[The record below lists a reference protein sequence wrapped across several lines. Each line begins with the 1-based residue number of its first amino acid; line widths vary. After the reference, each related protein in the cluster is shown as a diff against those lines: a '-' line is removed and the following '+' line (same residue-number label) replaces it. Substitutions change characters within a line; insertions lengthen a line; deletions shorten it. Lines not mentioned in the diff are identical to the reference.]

1 MGNQMR
7 FLSKPVTDI
16 QFEDGVGRSFHY
28 GAAAMQ
34 GWRKYQEDRFV
45 CIPNFYEDCSFFG
58 VYDGHGGS
66 EVAEFLKQKL
76 HFEILNSLQVQN
88 DVELALHLGFLSCDA
103 SIMDPENIAELND
116 LLEEENRGT
125 AFQILKH
132 QKALEATTATHDDQS
147 NVAGPSKKA
156 STSENVK
163 FSESATGMIVRE
175 FFKNMASSS
184 HEEESSEQDTEEKM
198 EIDKP
203 IQYLLKDE
211 IEPSDPED
219 EDFTI
224 EDEEE
229 SSSTD
234 SEEEVSNITAEEF
247 FQSEPGYLSGST
259 ATVAVI
265 RESKVYVANVGDSRC
280 VLSRNGKAIDM
291 SVDHKPEDPDERSR
305 ILNAGGSVSKDGR
318 VDGCLNLSR
327 AFGDFKFKGNS
338 FIPQQQSVTAEPYVN
353 SIDIEKDDDFLI
365 IASDGIWNAMTSQ
378 DAVDYINVRL
388 QAGDCDLQDICEEM
402 LKFTLAPNKDNDGT
416 GCDNMCCIVVKF
428 HNKDDDFSAC
438 KAGTSKLTTSHLVI
452 PNKEIKI

>member
-1 MGNQMR
+1 MLNV
-7 FLSKPVTDI
+7 FL
-16 QFEDGVGRSFHY
+16 
-28 GAAAMQ
+28 
-34 GWRKYQEDRFV
+34 
-45 CIPNFYEDCSFFG
+45 
-58 VYDGHGGS
+58 
-66 EVAEFLKQKL
+66 L
-76 HFEILNSLQVQN
+76 H
-88 DVELALHLGFLSCDA
+88 
-103 SIMDPENIAELND
+103 
-116 LLEEENRGT
+116 
-125 AFQILKH
+125 
-132 QKALEATTATHDDQS
+132 
-147 NVAGPSKKA
+147 
-156 STSENVK
+156 
-163 FSESATGMIVRE
+163 IV
-175 FFKNMASSS
+175 
-184 HEEESSEQDTEEKM
+184 DTEEKM

-219 EDFTI
+219 EDFII

-234 SEEEVSNITAEEF
+234 SEEEVSNITADEF

-291 SVDHKPEDPDERSR
+291 SVDHKPEDFDERSR

-318 VDGCLNLSR
+318 VGGCLNLSR
-327 AFGDFKFKGNS
+327 AFGDFKFKGDS

-402 LKFTLAPNKDNDGT
+402 FKFTLAPNKDNDGT

-438 KAGTSKLTTSHLVI
+438 KAGTSKLTTSSLSYTKQGNKNMNIKANAECSEMIVDAAAKGSNSSLEQKECSDVI
-452 PNKEIKI
+452 QAHVVDDSSASSVQ